1 MEDHNEVS
9 LEPSLFQAEEAQLL
23 QTLFTEKVLQP
34 LDHLSGSPLDTLQKL
49 HIFSV
54 LGASDL
60 DAVLQLEPHMERIE
74 VNLLHSAGHSSD
86 GTQSTFQAAST
97 HYELVLCFS
106 SHHLK
111 SFSARLLSRSSFRSL
126 YTYLRSPRPKSKF
139 TLLKLI
145 RVTRAPFLLFASV
158 ELTKMQLSAQ
168 NSSNQISIVK

>member
-1 MEDHNEVS
+1 MRFPWNLLSFRLKKLSSFRLSSQKRCSSPWIILVALLWTLS
-9 LEPSLFQAEEAQLL
+9 KSSTSFLYWGL
-23 QTLFTEKVLQP
+23 QTQMQYSSWSLTWREQKSISFTLLATLLMEPRVP
-34 LDHLSGSPLDTLQKL
+34 L
-49 HIFSV
+49 
-54 LGASDL
+54 A
-60 DAVLQLEPHMERIE
+60 
-74 VNLLHSAGHSSD
+74 
-86 GTQSTFQAAST
+86 FQAAST